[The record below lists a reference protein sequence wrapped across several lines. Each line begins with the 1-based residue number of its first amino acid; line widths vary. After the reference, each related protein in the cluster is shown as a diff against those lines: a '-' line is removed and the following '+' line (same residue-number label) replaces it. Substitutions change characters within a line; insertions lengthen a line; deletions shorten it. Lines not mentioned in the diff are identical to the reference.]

1 MRFSFFLLLIISC
14 HSTPKSPTKI
24 IAGKNKDSI
33 VLKLDVSKYPAT
45 KKNIVQL
52 VKNQHPEKFNGT
64 YSKLFVDAVTDSII
78 PYWYGTKWN
87 FYGNTETPQQGTIAC
102 GYFVTTVL
110 KDAGCPIN
118 RVRLAQYPSE
128 KIITSL
134 VSKKSIR
141 RYSNV
146 PLKEFIDDIKKQG
159 EGLFVIG
166 LDNHV
171 GFLLNDDKGVWFIHS
186 NYVNPGCVA
195 KQDANNNSILYYSKY
210 RITGKLST
218 DDNFVL
224 SWRKNIE
231 SKRL

>member
-1 MRFSFFLLLIISC
+1 MRCLILLPLIISC
-14 HSTPKSPTKI
+14 HSTPKPSVKI
-24 IAGKNKDSI
+24 IAGKNKDS
-33 VLKLDVSKYPAT
+33 VVVELDVSKYPET
-45 KKNIVQL
+45 KKNIVLL
-52 VKNQHPEKFNGT
+52 VKNQHSENFNEA
-64 YSKLFVDAVTDSII
+64 YSKLFVNAVTDSII

-110 KDAGCPIN
+110 RDAGCPIN
-118 RVRLAQYPSE
+118 RVKLAQYPSE

-146 PLKEFIDDIKKQG
+146 PLNEFIDDIKKQG

-186 NYVNPGCVA
+186 SYINPGCVA
-195 KQDANNNSILYYSKY
+195 KQDATNNSILYYSKY
-210 RITGKLST
+210 RITGKISA
-218 DDNFVL
+218 DDNFL
-224 SWRKNIE
+224 RSWQKNMQ